1 MKKKIIIIISC
12 FALFVILVFS
22 QGLKSNKI
30 YDTKDLIGKSI
41 TEIDLELLNENKK
54 FNTKDLSKNN
64 FTLINFWASWCAP
77 CRKEHKHLLELS
89 KNIKILGIN
98 FKDEKSKANK
108 FIKNLGNP
116 YYLIASDSEGKKG
129 VEFGVYGIPETI
141 LIDNNLIRYDGNKKI
156 LERAITHYEKLD
168 TKSNLNKPT
177 YFHIFYKLSKV
188 QIPSYLQKIKLAHSY
203 LDNFLLIQ

>member
-54 FNTKDLSKNN
+54 FNTKHLSKNN

-98 FKDEKSKANK
+98 FKDENKS
-108 FIKNLGNP
+108 
-116 YYLIASDSEGKKG
+116 
-129 VEFGVYGIPETI
+129 
-141 LIDNNLIRYDGNKKI
+141 
-156 LERAITHYEKLD
+156 
-168 TKSNLNKPT
+168 
-177 YFHIFYKLSKV
+177 
-188 QIPSYLQKIKLAHSY
+188 
-203 LDNFLLIQ
+203 

>member
-89 KNIKILGIN
+89 KNIKIL
-98 FKDEKSKANK
+98 K
-108 FIKNLGNP
+108 
-116 YYLIASDSEGKKG
+116 
-129 VEFGVYGIPETI
+129 VY
-141 LIDNNLIRYDGNKKI
+141 
-156 LERAITHYEKLD
+156 
-168 TKSNLNKPT
+168 S
-177 YFHIFYKLSKV
+177 
-188 QIPSYLQKIKLAHSY
+188 
-203 LDNFLLIQ
+203 

>member
-77 CRKEHKHLLELS
+77 CRKEH
-89 KNIKILGIN
+89 
-98 FKDEKSKANK
+98 
-108 FIKNLGNP
+108 
-116 YYLIASDSEGKKG
+116 
-129 VEFGVYGIPETI
+129 
-141 LIDNNLIRYDGNKKI
+141 
-156 LERAITHYEKLD
+156 
-168 TKSNLNKPT
+168 
-177 YFHIFYKLSKV
+177 
-188 QIPSYLQKIKLAHSY
+188 
-203 LDNFLLIQ
+203 

>member
-108 FIKNLGNP
+108 FIKDNILQFKVNQENR
-116 YYLIASDSEGKKG
+116 ASN
-129 VEFGVYGIPETI
+129 FI
-141 LIDNNLIRYDGNKKI
+141 
-156 LERAITHYEKLD
+156 H
-168 TKSNLNKPT
+168 
-177 YFHIFYKLSKV
+177 YKLF
-188 QIPSYLQKIKLAHSY
+188 QL
-203 LDNFLLIQ
+203 

>member
-141 LIDNNLIRYDGNKKI
+141 LIDNNLIIKAKYIGPINGQDVKKI
-156 LERAITHYEKLD
+156 LKLID
-168 TKSNLNKPT
+168 R
-177 YFHIFYKLSKV
+177 
-188 QIPSYLQKIKLAHSY
+188 
-203 LDNFLLIQ
+203 